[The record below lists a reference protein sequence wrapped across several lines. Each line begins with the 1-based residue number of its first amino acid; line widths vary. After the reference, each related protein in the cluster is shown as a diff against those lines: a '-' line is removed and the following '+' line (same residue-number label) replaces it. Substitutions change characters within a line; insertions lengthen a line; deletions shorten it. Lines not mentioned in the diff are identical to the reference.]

1 MEQSSISKQIVL
13 QVLQNAAIYLVSFA
27 MLLYG
32 IGKPLQFSSDGLLH
46 KTVSDLTGME
56 LMWVFYGYSKP
67 FILILGFLEIS
78 GALLLLFNRTK
89 IIGCFLLSAVLVNV
103 ILQDIFYGVNQGAL
117 IAAIIYQFLIFF
129 ILACNAKKLSI
140 ALQAI
145 MAKPIILKSQ
155 KKKIL
160 IFIYSLTLFFCLK
173 IFEYFITH

>member
-1 MEQSSISKQIVL
+1 MQQSFITRPIALQI
-13 QVLQNAAIYLVSFA
+13 LQNAAIYLVAFA

-32 IGKPLQFSSDGLLH
+32 IGKPLQFNNDGLLH

-67 FILILGFLEIS
+67 FTLILGFLEIS

-89 IIGCFLLSAVLVNV
+89 IIGCFLLSVVLVNV

-117 IAAIIYQFLIFF
+117 VAAIIYQFLICF
-129 ILACNAKKLSI
+129 ILVCNAKKLFS
-140 ALQAI
+140 ALKVI
-145 MAKPIILKSQ
+145 IAKPIIAEYQ
-155 KKKIL
+155 KKKMI
-160 IFIYSLTLFFCLK
+160 IAICSVILFFCLK